1 MAFCKDH
8 RFLYF
13 DNLRRTQKAETVLC
27 LIHATYQAKIHKGTK
42 HDIVRMLKNAYEL
55 FRFDAGT
62 YTGESDSQFSS
73 QYTIGHELGIWVD
86 SDLNLCSLATKVA
99 KNDLT
104 IKEYFDI
111 VMLNYIQPIG
121 GKIIHPLY
129 ETLKYAN
136 QQQIKKIS
144 KTDLNS
150 IFSGV
155 PEPQNNNINGL
166 FNMFIGTTY
175 FSKLDDNTLEI
186 NYPVESILNCC
197 NIECLNCTLDELI
210 SKFSALNDYV
220 DYLTKDCRSLELFGD
235 IANKEIGEQKKK
247 DDISDDVD
255 EWIIPVNPKQYN
267 YRESFQ
273 KYGILEKEQN
283 ANYQVGDI
291 VYVYSTLPDQVITC
305 VTKVEKNN
313 IKSTER
319 EVDDTEFVV
328 GDKKEDKDSYVRL
341 KLISECECTELSL
354 DILLKHGL
362 LYAPQGPNRVKGELK
377 DYIHSI
383 INGKKENLVGINK
396 IYYGIPGCGKS
407 FHIENEVLKEVDKEH
422 DVFRTTFYLDYSNSD
437 FIGQIYPVV
446 KDGNVTY
453 EPKPGPFTK
462 ALEQALRNPGRMIY
476 LVIEEINRGNAAAIF
491 GDTFQLLD
499 RLKENRDNRVKGDSE
514 YPVAN
519 EFIEGYFEKVNE
531 TLKED
536 EKIKFTKNKI
546 FIPHNLTLLA
556 TMNTSDQNVF
566 PLDTAFK
573 RRWDREKVM
582 TDWNKDEKIMKLYV
596 PFTGIT
602 WRKFATTINN
612 KMLEDNGDSDVS
624 VSEDKQMGAY
634 FVKEN
639 MLSKEKNAGDENSLR
654 AFISNVMDYLYNDV
668 TKFNHEL
675 LFNKNVKTY
684 DGLYETMT
692 ECESVTDKEVDDSSV
707 GVGKELFE
715 SVFTKEIV
723 NELFGQEVDNEQG
736 TNN

>member
-1 MAFCKDH
+1 MNESIEIKLDEADKQTRMTEERLSNEEIFSNVREMKTFDEMLAKQMKDEE
-8 RFLYF
+8 F
-13 DNLRRTQKAETVLC
+13 K
-27 LIHATYQAKIHKGTK
+27 
-42 HDIVRMLKNAYEL
+42 
-55 FRFDAGT
+55 
-62 YTGESDSQFSS
+62 
-73 QYTIGHELGIWVD
+73 
-86 SDLNLCSLATKVA
+86 
-99 KNDLT
+99 
-104 IKEYFDI
+104 KEYEA
-111 VMLNYIQPIG
+111 IQP
-121 GKIIHPLY
+121 
-129 ETLKYAN
+129 
-136 QQQIKKIS
+136 
-144 KTDLNS
+144 D
-150 IFSGV
+150 
-155 PEPQNNNINGL
+155 
-166 FNMFIGTTY
+166 
-175 FSKLDDNTLEI
+175 
-186 NYPVESILNCC
+186 
-197 NIECLNCTLDELI
+197 
-210 SKFSALNDYV
+210 
-220 DYLTKDCRSLELFGD
+220 
-235 IANKEIGEQKKK
+235 
-247 DDISDDVD
+247 
-255 EWIIPVNPKQYN
+255 
-267 YRESFQ
+267 
-273 KYGILEKEQN
+273 
-283 ANYQVGDI
+283 
-291 VYVYSTLPDQVITC
+291 
-305 VTKVEKNN
+305 
-313 IKSTER
+313 
-319 EVDDTEFVV
+319 
-328 GDKKEDKDSYVRL
+328 
-341 KLISECECTELSL
+341 
-354 DILLKHGL
+354 GL

-446 KDGNVTY
+446 RDDGSVSY
-453 EPKPGPFTK
+453 EEKPGPFTK
-462 ALEQALRNPGRMIY
+462 ALARAFENPDKMIY

-499 RLKENRDNRVKGDSE
+499 RLKEDRDGRVAGDSE
-514 YPVAN
+514 YPVNN
-519 EFIEGYFEKVNE
+519 EFIEVYFK
-531 TLKED
+531 
-536 EKIKFTKNKI
+536 KNNIPFNSDKI

-573 RRWDREKVM
+573 RRWDRVKVM

-675 LFNKNVKTY
+675 LFDKNVKTY

-692 ECESVTDKEVDDSSV
+692 ECESVIDKEADGSSV

-723 NELFGQEVDNEQG
+723 NELFSQEVDNEQG